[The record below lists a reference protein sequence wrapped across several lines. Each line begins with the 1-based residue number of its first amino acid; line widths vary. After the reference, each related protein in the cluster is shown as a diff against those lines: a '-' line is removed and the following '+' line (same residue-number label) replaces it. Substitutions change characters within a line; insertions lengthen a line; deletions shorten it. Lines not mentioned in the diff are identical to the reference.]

1 MQKGVFVIPT
11 IQDFKHA
18 IFPRFASK
26 VFTYFTGAQ
35 PILTG
40 VTGIISYIKKYS
52 KRLFICLLII
62 YLILIIYRYASDYK
76 RLRELQKQNESIL
89 SNQHN
94 DNSTPNSVKVNI
106 GKDGISLDGVDS
118 KDINEPRFLKFMETS
133 ASDYLNAD
141 EKTRQKLIEEGKRI
155 GKKELEDYLENGKWQ
170 LTKPVKS
177 TGLKRYLKERTY
189 DERR

>member
-1 MQKGVFVIPT
+1 
-11 IQDFKHA
+11 
-18 IFPRFASK
+18 
-26 VFTYFTGAQ
+26 FTYFTGAW

-52 KRLFICLLII
+52 KTLFICLLII

-89 SNQHN
+89 SNEHN
-94 DNSTPNSVKVNI
+94 DNSTPSSVKVNI

-133 ASDYLNAD
+133 ASDYLNAE
-141 EKTRQKLIEEGKRI
+141 EKTMKKLIEEGKRI
-155 GKKELEDYLENGKWQ
+155 GKKKDEKL
-170 LTKPVKS
+170 
-177 TGLKRYLKERTY
+177 LKKRNMVLKKTRQNDGYKKAPKRT
-189 DERR
+189 DVRKES